1 MKKSVKKL
9 AALGLT
15 TISVVN
21 LVACGSSDSNGS
33 KSGSGEVT
41 KPEKFSVMVNS
52 TVVTETNGAKAFYDY
67 LKELTGLDIEWK
79 RPDHSGYY
87 DAVANAFN
95 STETMPDVVL
105 LSSDYYA
112 LYANNGFLWNMTDA
126 WNNSDI
132 KKSGRLVDGAENTIK
147 NLMVNGEDYVRF
159 HCCPR

>member
-15 TISVVN
+15 TVSVVN
-21 LVACGSSDSNGS
+21 LVACGSSESSGS
-33 KSGSGEVT
+33 KSSSGEVT

-52 TVVTETNGAKAFYDY
+52 TVVTETNGASAFYDY

-95 STETMPDVVL
+95 STETMPDVGL

-112 LYANNGFLWNMTDA
+112 LYANNGF
-126 WNNSDI
+126 
-132 KKSGRLVDGAENTIK
+132 
-147 NLMVNGEDYVRF
+147 
-159 HCCPR
+159 